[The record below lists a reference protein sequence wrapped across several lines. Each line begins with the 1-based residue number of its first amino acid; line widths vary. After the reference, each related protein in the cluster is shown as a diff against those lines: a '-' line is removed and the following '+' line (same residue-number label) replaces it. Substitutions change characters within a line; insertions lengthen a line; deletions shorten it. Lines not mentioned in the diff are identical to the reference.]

1 MKFWFTTAAVLV
13 LGAAGLAQTAAPVLN
28 GGQSQVQQEFR
39 ASVEKLRPALL
50 AVIALGNRGPV
61 PVGTGFFV
69 DARGTFLTAAHVLDR
84 QPGISGF
91 RAYIPDTGSDHLLA
105 FDILSLDPTRDF
117 ALCRLTSPT
126 KGEPAP
132 HFDFLTLEKN
142 DPPAPGV
149 MVAIAGFPLGGPKP
163 VFQFGTV
170 AAFADAGELLQ
181 IGLML
186 NDGDS
191 GGPVIEVGSGKL
203 VGMAISI
210 RTTALYEQSHPT
222 IGQQNT
228 GLSWVLPVNVVTSV
242 LPAPMPSE

>member
-1 MKFWFTTAAVLV
+1 MKFWFIPAALLV
-13 LGAAGLAQTAAPVLN
+13 LSATGMGQAAPPAVA
-28 GGQSQVQQEFR
+28 GGLPQVQQEFR

-91 RAYIPDTGSDHLLA
+91 RAYIPGSSADRLLA

-117 ALCRLTSPT
+117 ALCRLSAPQ
-126 KGEPAP
+126 KNEPGP
-132 HFDFLTLEKN
+132 RSDFLPLEKT

-170 AAFADAGELLQ
+170 AAFAEPGELLQ
-181 IGLML
+181 VGLML

-191 GGPVIEVGSGKL
+191 GGPVIEVGTGRL

-210 RTTALYEQSHPT
+210 RTTALYEQAHP
-222 IGQQNT
+222 ILGQQNT
-228 GLSWVLPVNVVTSV
+228 GLSWVLPVNVITSV
-242 LPAPMPSE
+242 LPAPASGE